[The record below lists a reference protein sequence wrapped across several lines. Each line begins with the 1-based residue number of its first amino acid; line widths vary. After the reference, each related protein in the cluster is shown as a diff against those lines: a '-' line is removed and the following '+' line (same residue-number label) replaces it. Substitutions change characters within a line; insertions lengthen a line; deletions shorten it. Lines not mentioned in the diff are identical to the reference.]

1 MRKITIILSLIFII
15 NITAK
20 ADEGMWLPILLQQLN
35 EKEMKSMGMRIS
47 AEDIYS
53 VNKSSLK
60 DAIVIFGGG
69 CTGEVV
75 SDKGL
80 IFTNHHC
87 GYGNIQKHST
97 LENDYLSNGFW
108 ANSFEEELPNPGLSV
123 TFFVSMEDVTEQ
135 VLKDVTDN
143 MSMDEKEKL
152 IEKNSKNIIENTD
165 LKPNTY
171 AEVESFY
178 YGNQYFL
185 IVYKKYTDVRLVGA
199 PPSNIGKFGG
209 DVDNWM
215 WPRHTGD
222 FSVFRIY
229 ADENNEPAEY
239 SKDNVPFK
247 PNKHLTISLKGIEEN
262 DFVFIFGFPGST
274 REYIPAVAVDQIVN
288 GYNPISIHLRGK
300 KIDVIE
306 KARNNDPLIKIQ
318 YASKSAGIANGW
330 KKMIGE
336 SRGIRIT
343 KGIEEKI
350 SFEKEFTK
358 WAEQNAPKYK
368 NLLPEY
374 DKLYNKYGSHLNNMS
389 YYRDGLL
396 GIEILRF
403 AANFK
408 SLIEA
413 AQDKNSSD
421 SAYNVLLGRLSK
433 YATNFYKDYNV
444 DVDKNLFIAMID
456 EYIKNC
462 PQNLQSQYIKS
473 NYEKNKNSDRWANS
487 AYSKTMFADSSKI
500 FDMLNSGNKKLI
512 RNLHKDPAYLLGS
525 EIIRYYNYEIVP
537 ELLSFYSKF
546 DSLQNHYMAA
556 QLEMQPN
563 RRFYPDANFTLR
575 VGYGN
580 ILPFHPADG
589 IKYNWFTTLDGIIQK
604 ENPEISDYYVD
615 PKLKELY
622 YKKDY
627 GHYADK
633 DGTLHVGFIASN
645 HTTGGNSGSPVF
657 NADGHLIG
665 LNFDRCWEGTMS
677 DIKYD
682 INLCR
687 NISVDIRY
695 CLFIIDKFAG
705 ATRIID
711 ELTIVK

>member
-20 ADEGMWLPILLQQLN
+20 ADEGMWLPILLKQLN

-53 VNKSSLK
+53 INKSSLK

-97 LENDYLSNGFW
+97 LENDYLSDGFW

-135 VLKDVTDN
+135 VLKDVTEN
-143 MSMDEKEKL
+143 MSIDEKEKI
-152 IEKNSKNIIENTD
+152 IEKNSKNIIENAD

-199 PPSNIGKFGG
+199 PPSSIGKFGG
-209 DVDNWM
+209 DIDNWM
-215 WPRHTGD
+215 WPRHSGD

-229 ADENNEPAEY
+229 ADKNNEPAEY

-288 GYNPISIHLRGK
+288 GYNPISIYLRGK
-300 KIDVIE
+300 KIDIIE
-306 KARNNDPLIKIQ
+306 KARNSDPLIKIQ

-330 KKMIGE
+330 KKMMGE
-336 SRGIRIT
+336 SKGIRTT

-350 SFEKEFTK
+350 SFEKEFTR
-358 WAEQNAPKYK
+358 WTEQNAPKYK

-374 DKLYNKYGSHLNNMS
+374 DKLYKKYSAHLNNMS

-408 SLIEA
+408 PLIEA
-413 AQDKNSSD
+413 AQNKNISD
-421 SAYNVLLGRLSK
+421 SAFNVIISRLSN

-444 DVDKNLFIAMID
+444 DVDKNLFVAMID
-456 EYIKNC
+456 EYINNC
-462 PQNLQSQYIKS
+462 PQNLQSQYITS
-473 NYEKNKNSDRWANS
+473 NYEKNNNSDRWAN
-487 AYSKTMFADSSKI
+487 AVYSKTMFADSSKI
-500 FDMLNSGNKKLI
+500 FNILNNGNKKLI
-512 RNLHKDPAYLLGS
+512 RNLHKDPAYLLGR
-525 EIIRYYNYEIVP
+525 EVVNYYNNQIVP
-537 ELLSFYSKF
+537 ELLAFYSKF

-556 QLEMQPN
+556 QLEMQPDK
-563 RRFYPDANFTLR
+563 RFYPDANFTLR

-580 ILPFHPADG
+580 ILPFYPADG
-589 IKYNWFTTLDGIIQK
+589 VKYNWFTTLDGIIQK

-627 GHYADK
+627 GQYADK

>member
-222 FSVFRIY
+222 FAVFRIY

-288 GYNPISIHLRGK
+288 GFNPISIHLRGK

-413 AQDKNSSD
+413 AQDKNTSD
-421 SAYNVLLGRLSK
+421 SAYNVLLARLSK

-444 DVDKNLFIAMID
+444 DVDKNLFVAMID
-456 EYIKNC
+456 EYISNC
-462 PQNLQSQYIKS
+462 PQNLQSKYITS
-473 NYEKNKNSDRWANS
+473 NYEKNKNSDRWSNS
-487 AYSKTMFADSSKI
+487 IYSKTIFADSSKI

-556 QLEMQPN
+556 QLEMQPDK
-563 RRFYPDANFTLR
+563 RFYPDANFTLR

-589 IKYNWFTTLDGIIQK
+589 VKYNWFTTLDGIIQK

-627 GHYADK
+627 GQYADK

-657 NADGHLIG
+657 NADGQLIG